1 MNLFTGIVHSAQKA
15 FCPKFFLYLGKIPI
29 HFLIQ
34 KKPRPP
40 KRTGQNSRVTTFVH
54 RRLAPICLCRYP
66 LIPRPD
72 NVCLSRRSLPNQP
85 PHSSMQ
91 LFHRIDFGFFGAKLR
106 DVFEYPVHARLSS
119 SGCFLCVPLRIST
132 CSLHSLYKVI
142 EYILYYKRIFLFV
155 KANPPGFLPLFPAAF
170 PPSPSTASHTKPEAA
185 EK

>member
-54 RRLAPICLCRYP
+54 RRLAPICLCQYP

-72 NVCLSRRSLPNQP
+72 NVCLSRRSLPNP
-85 PHSSMQ
+85 SPHIFMQ
-91 LFHRIDFGFFGAKLR
+91 LSHRIGFQILR
-106 DVFEYPVHARLSS
+106 CEAPGCIRISS
-119 SGCFLCVPLRIST
+119 SRAPLILRLLSVR
-132 CSLHSLYKVI
+132 SLADLY
-142 EYILYYKRIFLFV
+142 
-155 KANPPGFLPLFPAAF
+155 LFP
-170 PPSPSTASHTKPEAA
+170 S
-185 EK
+185 